1 MLEWYYW
8 KTDDF
13 FTNGNFHNVL
23 IGSFP
28 GGDSSWCSTWTESP
42 ENSARTSSPL
52 CCCPRPCPWS
62 PTLHPRLDLGKKL
75 FREVFT
81 GEVLP
86 STRLTLWDQQPSFW
100 EQNCYFNYM
109 NDLWQRPLVN
119 NGHYFWVPRV
129 VVVHRERE
137 KFDLSLFYLRNVIKW
152 IFSVELIS

>member
-42 ENSARTSSPL
+42 ENWARTSSPL
-52 CCCPRPCPWS
+52 CCCPPPCPWS
-62 PTLHPRLDLGKKL
+62 PTLHLRLDLGKNL

-100 EQNCYFNYM
+100 EQNCYFNYI

-119 NGHYFWVPRV
+119 NGHYFCPKSGRCTQGK
-129 VVVHRERE
+129 RKIR
-137 KFDLSLFYLRNVIKW
+137 FIFISLKKCNLMNLFRW
-152 IFSVELIS
+152 AH